1 MAPGDVFE
9 VAVAPDVYY
18 VDTGMY
24 DTAEYGAV
32 YIVDAERPAV
42 LDTGIGTHKDRVV
55 AAIESVGLAVDDIE
69 VIAPTHVHLDH
80 AGGAGF
86 LAQEAPDATVYV
98 HEIGA
103 PHLVDPE
110 RLVEGTKRAVGNQWQ
125 YYVEPAPIPETQVVP
140 LTDGDTIDL
149 GDRELDVHHAPG
161 HAPHQVSFHEPEG
174 DWVHVADA
182 AGIWVPSREF
192 VRETSPPPNFD
203 LEKALEDIETIR
215 DLDPDTLLYP
225 HFGPVTAIEAVLD
238 EYRATLTAWVED
250 IAARLEAVE
259 ATGSADGE
267 GIPDEAVESVVEH
280 FVAANDME
288 PVWGEV
294 KAREETAMNVRGVVH
309 YLKGQGS
316 V

>member
-1 MAPGDVFE
+1 MAPGDVLDVE
-9 VAVAPDVYY
+9 VAPDVYY

-24 DTAEYGAV
+24 ETAEYGAV

-42 LDTGIGTHKDRVV
+42 LDTGIGTHRDRVF
-55 AAIESVGLAVDDIE
+55 AAIESVGLAVEDLE

-86 LAQEAPDATVYV
+86 LAQEAPEATVYV

-103 PHLVDPE
+103 PHLVAPD
-110 RLVEGTKRAVGNQWQ
+110 RLVEGTKRAVGDQWQ
-125 YYVEPAPIPETQVVP
+125 YYVEPEPIPEERVVS

-149 GDRELDVHHAPG
+149 GDRELDVSHAPG
-161 HAPHQVSFHEPEG
+161 HAPHQVVFHEPAA

-182 AGIWVPSREF
+182 AGIWVPSRSF

-203 LEKALEDIETIR
+203 LEAALEDIETIR

-225 HFGPVTAIEAVLD
+225 HFGPVTDVEAVLD
-238 EYRATLTAWVED
+238 EYRATLTTWVED

-259 ATGSADGE
+259 ATGSADDQE
-267 GIPDEAVESVVEH
+267 TDAAVESVVEH

-309 YLKGQGS
+309 YLKG
-316 V
+316 

>member
-9 VAVAPDVYY
+9 LEVAPDVYY

-24 DTAEYGAV
+24 ETAEYGAV
-32 YIVDAERPAV
+32 YIIDAERPAI
-42 LDTGIGTHKDRVV
+42 LDTGIGTHRERVF
-55 AAIESVGLAVDDIE
+55 AAIESVGLAVEDLE

-86 LAQEAPDATVYV
+86 LAEEAPEATVFV

-125 YYVEPAPIPETQVVP
+125 YYVEPAPIPEDRVVALTQ
-140 LTDGDTIDL
+140 GDTIDL
-149 GDRELDVHHAPG
+149 GDRELDVYHAPG
-161 HAPHQVSFHEPEG
+161 HAPHQVVFHEAEAA
-174 DWVHVADA
+174 WVHVADA
-182 AGIWVPSREF
+182 AGIWVPSRGF

-203 LEKALEDIETIR
+203 LEKALEDVETIR
-215 DLDPDTLLYP
+215 ELDPETLLYP
-225 HFGPVTAIEAVLD
+225 HFGPVTAVEAVLED
-238 EYRATLTAWVED
+238 YRDTLTGWVED
-250 IAARLEAVE
+250 IAARLQAAEG
-259 ATGSADGE
+259 TRSADGD
-267 GIPDEAVESVVEH
+267 GFSDETVESVVEH

-288 PVWGEV
+288 SVWGEV

-309 YLKGQGS
+309 YLKGAGS